1 MKKAFVLSVLLTGCV
16 LFGQKPIFTTAKTT
30 AATVYFY
37 GAELTQ
43 TTTVNLAAGTSEIVI
58 KNVANSLNENT
69 IQITA
74 PSTVTVL
81 SVQFSDNYI
90 SEFETD
96 KNDVAIKKVRDS
108 ITTVQKEIKKIQILA
123 YSATQTIAILDQNQ
137 SIAGANTGLN
147 VAELIKLVDFYKTK
161 RVELDN
167 SIVDLQERE
176 QNWNKKLQHLKD
188 KLETNTKNTE
198 KTSSGKL
205 ILQVINA
212 VSGAVPISLS
222 YITNTATWAPFY
234 DLRADSVLLP
244 INLMYKAQVTQ
255 NSGVDWKKVTLTL
268 SSGTPN
274 ENNSAPQLQ
283 PWFLKFKNDNQQP
296 LASMANQLKGRIQ
309 GVQINGYS
317 PVVKSE
323 ETDLMKEKSSLSV
336 YTQIIQNQLN
346 TSFDI
351 AVPYDIASNGK
362 VHSVALKELQI
373 PVTYKYYAAP
383 RIEKEAFLMAE
394 IINYSDFN
402 LLQGDANIIFE
413 GMYIGKT
420 TINPNET
427 SDTLQ
432 VNMGRDKRISIK
444 RDKVIEKSGVKFL
457 SSFKEQTFTFETTIR
472 NNKKEPIELLVYD
485 QYPISTNKDITVELI
500 AKDDAKS
507 NAETG
512 IVLWTLKLNASSTK
526 KVRISYKVRY
536 PKDQVIDN
544 L

>member
-1 MKKAFVLSVLLTGCV
+1 MKKALVLSLLLTGCV

-69 IQITA
+69 IQISA

-96 KNDVAIKKVRDS
+96 KNDLAIKKVRDS

-123 YSATQTIAILDQNQ
+123 YSATQTIALLDQNQ

-373 PVTYKYYAAP
+373 PVKYKYYAAP

>member
-123 YSATQTIAILDQNQ
+123 YSATQTIALLDQNQ

-222 YITNTATWAPFY
+222 YITNTATWAPIY

-296 LASMANQLKGRIQ
+296 LASMANQLKGRVK

-383 RIEKEAFLMAE
+383 LIEKEAFLMAE

-512 IVLWTLKLNASSTK
+512 IVLWTLKVNASSTK

>member
-123 YSATQTIAILDQNQ
+123 YSATQTIALLDQNQ

-296 LASMANQLKGRIQ
+296 LASMANQLKGRVK

-394 IINYSDFN
+394 IIKYSDFN

-512 IVLWTLKLNASSTK
+512 IVLWTLKVNASSTK